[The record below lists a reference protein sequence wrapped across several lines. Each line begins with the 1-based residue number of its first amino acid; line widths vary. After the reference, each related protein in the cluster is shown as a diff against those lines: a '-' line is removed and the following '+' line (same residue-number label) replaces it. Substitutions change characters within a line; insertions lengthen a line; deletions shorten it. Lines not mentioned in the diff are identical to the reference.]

1 MSEALDYHKNPGR
14 PGKLG
19 VTATKPL
26 DNQHDLS
33 LAYTP
38 GVAEPVLEIARDP
51 NLAYDY
57 TNRGNLVAVISN
69 GTAILGLGDRGAL
82 ASKPVMEGKAVLFK
96 KFAGVDAI
104 DIEVDSK
111 DPEEIIRIVTK
122 ISPSFGGINLEDIK
136 APECFQIERELI
148 DALDIP
154 VFHDDQHGTAIIVT
168 AGLTNALE
176 LAGKKK
182 EDIRVVFSGAG
193 AAAVATANLLVEFG
207 ILRANI
213 WMNDVNGLL
222 YNGREQGMFPEQAV
236 FAQGDRALSLA
247 DQLQGADVFIGL
259 SAANI
264 LSGDMLK
271 RMSANP
277 IIFAMA
283 NPVPEIGWDEARA
296 ARPDALLANGRS
308 DSPNQVN
315 NLLAFPY
322 IFRAALD
329 CRARHI
335 NSSMKLAASRALA
348 DLCRAPVPQDVLAA
362 YNLHHLKYGRD
373 WFIPKPLDRRL
384 YVELPPVIVNA
395 AVETGEARI
404 RLDGPSYRDR
414 LLQEQ
419 EVL

>member
-1 MSEALDYHKNPGR
+1 MTNSAFLYGGFNFHNSRPMFPSVALKNNVSP
-14 PGKLG
+14 
-19 VTATKPL
+19 TKVRYSGDELLLP
-26 DNQHDLS
+26 
-33 LAYTP
+33 
-38 GVAEPVLEIARDP
+38 AR
-51 NLAYDY
+51 
-57 TNRGNLVAVISN
+57 RS
-69 GTAILGLGDRGAL
+69 
-82 ASKPVMEGKAVLFK
+82 
-96 KFAGVDAI
+96 
-104 DIEVDSK
+104 
-111 DPEEIIRIVTK
+111 
-122 ISPSFGGINLEDIK
+122 
-136 APECFQIERELI
+136 I

-182 EDIRVVFSGAG
+182 QDIRVVFSGAG

-207 ILRANI
+207 VPRANI

-222 YNGREQGMFPEQAV
+222 YNGRPQGMFAEQAV
-236 FAQGDRALSLA
+236 FAQGDRPRALA
-247 DQLQGADVFIGL
+247 DQLEGADVFIGL
-259 SAANI
+259 SAAG
-264 LSGDMLK
+264 LLTGDMLK
-271 RMSANP
+271 RMSADP

-322 IFRAALD
+322 IFRAAMD

-335 NSSMKLAASRALA
+335 NSKMKLAASRALA
-348 DLCRAPVPQDVLAA
+348 GLCHSPVPADVLTA
-362 YNLHHLKYGRD
+362 YNLHRLEYGRD

-384 YVELPPVIVNA
+384 YTELPPVIVET
-395 AVETGEARI
+395 AVESGEARI
-404 RLDGPSYRDR
+404 PLDVESYRAR

-419 EVL
+419 VAL